1 MTRPATIAQ
10 AAPPIVRG
18 RRAVT
23 SDARGVPMT
32 VSDPSSVEHFETGL
46 RQLQTYFGDPIATAE
61 AALRIDPAF
70 LLGHVLRAAAFA
82 TLAERR
88 FTTQARVSLASAE
101 ALLPQANDRERALV
115 GAMRFVI
122 DGEWAAACH
131 AFDALLVEHPRD
143 ALALQTA
150 HLLDFLRGDAQS
162 LRNRIARV
170 LPAWSPSVP
179 GYSYVLGMYAFGLEE
194 CNAYD
199 RAEDAGRRAVGLDP
213 RDPWSV
219 HAVTHVFEMQGRIEE
234 GVEWLESREPDWAP
248 DNGFA
253 FHLLWHL
260 ALFHL
265 DRQRYDACL
274 ALFDHRIHPSPP
286 DTALQLLD
294 ATSLLWRL
302 YLEGV
307 DVKDRAAIVAENW
320 AARLDVERGFYAFN
334 DMHAMM
340 AFAMAAREAEAASL
354 LEDLVWAANEA
365 AGDNRMMSR
374 EVGLPVCRAILAFG
388 EGRYADALEP
398 LIAVRNIASRFGGSH
413 AQRDA
418 LTVTLIEAAIR
429 SGRTALARHVI
440 AERTAEKPSSG
451 WFWRL
456 HARAGQPPLFT

>member
-1 MTRPATIAQ
+1 
-10 AAPPIVRG
+10 
-18 RRAVT
+18 
-23 SDARGVPMT
+23 MT

-46 RQLQTYFGDPIATAE
+46 RQFQTYFGDPIATAE

-70 LLGHVLRAAAFA
+70 ILGHVLRAAALA

-88 FTTQARVSLASAE
+88 FIEQARVSLVSAE
-101 ALLPQANDRERALV
+101 ALLPEANDRERSLV
-115 GAMRFVI
+115 GAMRLVI
-122 DGEWAAACH
+122 DGDWDAACR
-131 AFDALLVEHPRD
+131 ALDAVLVDHPRD

-150 HLLDFLRGDAQS
+150 HLLDFYRGDALN

-179 GYSYVLGMYAFGLEE
+179 GYSYVLGMHAFGLEE
-194 CNAYD
+194 CNEYE
-199 RAEDAGRRAVGLDP
+199 RAEDVGRRALGIQP
-213 RDPWSV
+213 RDAWAI

-234 GVEWLESREPDWAP
+234 GIEWLESREADWAI

-253 FHLLWHL
+253 FHNLWHL

-274 ALFDHRIHPSPP
+274 ALYDRRIHPSPP
-286 DTALQLLD
+286 DAALQLLD
-294 ATSLLWRL
+294 ATALLWRL

-307 DVKDRAAIVAENW
+307 DCSDRASVLADNW
-320 AARLDVERGFYAFN
+320 AGRLDIERGFYAFN

-340 AFAMAAREAEAASL
+340 AFAMAGREAEAASL

-365 AGDNRMMSR
+365 TGSNRMMSR
-374 EVGLPVCRAILAFG
+374 EVGLPVCRAVLAFG
-388 EGRYADALEP
+388 EGRYADAIAP
-398 LIAVRNIASRFGGSH
+398 LLAVRDGASRFGGSH

-418 LTVTLIEAAIR
+418 LTVTLVEAAIR
-429 SGRTALARHVI
+429 SGRSALARHVI

-451 WFWRL
+451 WLWRL
-456 HARAGQPPLFT
+456 HARAGQPPLLT